1 MSEIGLAINATAAL
15 IELLIKW
22 QATRPAEYSEHA
34 EEVAALRDKATRLK
48 ALPVDYLEK
57 IVVKRT

>member
-1 MSEIGLAINATAAL
+1 
-15 IELLIKW
+15 LLIKW

>member
-1 MSEIGLAINATAAL
+1 MSDISLAINATAAL

-22 QATRPAEYSEHA
+22 QATRPAEYAEHA
-34 EEVAALRDKATRLK
+34 QEVAALREEAARLK

-57 IVVKRT
+57 IEVKKT